1 MLPLN
6 EVRNQPGSTKRELPG
21 AAIWHGGVSTQACG
35 FAASKLNTY
44 THVVFECDIVC
55 RLYKLCDMFIIG
67 FFVRLSLHRSCWD
80 SAVHVDFDKVQDH
93 YVMPPSWLPSSNP
106 AMPRA
111 GPMVFPLCL
120 YTNAI

>member
-1 MLPLN
+1 MNCRVRPFGM
-6 EVRNQPGSTKRELPG
+6 EVFQRK
-21 AAIWHGGVSTQACG
+21 H
-35 FAASKLNTY
+35 AASLHLSL

-55 RLYKLCDMFIIG
+55 RLYKLCDMFIIV